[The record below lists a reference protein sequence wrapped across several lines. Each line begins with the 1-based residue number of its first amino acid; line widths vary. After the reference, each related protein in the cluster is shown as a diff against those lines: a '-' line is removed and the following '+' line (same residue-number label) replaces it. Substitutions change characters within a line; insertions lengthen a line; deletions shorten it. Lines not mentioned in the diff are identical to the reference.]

1 MIFELY
7 PNKAPLAVNNFV
19 NLSNDG
25 FYDGLTF
32 HRVLEG
38 FMAQGGDPTGIGTGG
53 PGYRFDDEIDQ
64 SLIFD
69 TRGILAMANS
79 GPDTN
84 GSQFFITLVPTPHL
98 DGNYTIFG
106 KLIQGDDVLSD
117 VDLRDP
123 ANPTNRGQQIIEIR
137 ISEK

>member
-1 MIFELY
+1 
-7 PNKAPLAVNNFV
+7 
-19 NLSNDG
+19 
-25 FYDGLTF
+25 
-32 HRVLEG
+32 
-38 FMAQGGDPTGIGTGG
+38 
-53 PGYRFDDEIDQ
+53 
-64 SLIFD
+64 
-69 TRGILAMANS
+69 MANS

-123 ANPTNRGQQIIEIR
+123 ANPTSRGQQIIEIR

>member
-1 MIFELY
+1 
-7 PNKAPLAVNNFV
+7 
-19 NLSNDG
+19 
-25 FYDGLTF
+25 
-32 HRVLEG
+32 
-38 FMAQGGDPTGIGTGG
+38 MAQGGDPTGIGTGG

-117 VDLRDP
+117 VALRDP